1 MPRQEAGY
9 NEATGLAGA
18 EHQQAVQREAI
29 DAETSAA
36 ILAGFSYEVNG
47 QALHFSYDRDDQQNF
62 ADTANACL
70 ISMSGAGGGLP
81 TDVTWN
87 GYDAEGHLVRVPLTA
102 EAFLTLYA
110 AALNHKA
117 ACMAAGGARKAELEG

>member
-9 NEATGLAGA
+9 NEATGLAGK
-18 EHQQAVQREAI
+18 EHQRAVQREAI

-36 ILAGFSYEVNG
+36 ILAGFSYEVAG

-81 TDVTWN
+81 SVVTWN
-87 GYDAEGHLVRVPLTA
+87 GYDGDGDLVRVTLTA
-102 EAFLTLYA
+102 EEFLKLYA